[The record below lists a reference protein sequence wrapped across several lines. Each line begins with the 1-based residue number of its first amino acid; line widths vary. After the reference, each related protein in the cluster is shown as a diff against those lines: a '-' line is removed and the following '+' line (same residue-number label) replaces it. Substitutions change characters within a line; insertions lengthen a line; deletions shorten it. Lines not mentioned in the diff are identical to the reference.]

1 MKTRMRMM
9 RRTRYTHTGGLH
21 VRRGLLIGM
30 AIALII
36 LTACV
41 LVFWV
46 AERGGNANVGHPGSA
61 LRWVTVTLLIGE
73 PAFDT
78 TTGVGLFVFYIVI
91 VAGVGLVAMGTGVIA
106 SKLIETMMRRDLGMK
121 DAKETAHIV
130 ICGWSSKGPEI
141 LRELHAEEV
150 DDKRPVVILA
160 NLPTNPTS
168 DDLVTFVR
176 GDPSHGEDLLRAGI
190 ERADTAIILADQTN
204 VALGSDDIDARTLL
218 TTLAV
223 ESINPECYS
232 CVEVIRSENRQHFER
247 TGADELIVSAELT
260 GALLASAA
268 VNHGLSAVVTD
279 LLTHPE
285 GAEFYAVGA
294 PSDLVGMTFRQ
305 ALTHLKD
312 NHDCILV
319 AVARPGSRFEINA
332 PASREVR
339 ADDRLL
345 VVAESDVAAGLA
357 RAAHGA
363 AGARTAVANEPAPT
377 V

>member
-9 RRTRYTHTGGLH
+9 RRLRSAQTGFP
-21 VRRGLLIGM
+21 VRRGLLVGM
-30 AIALII
+30 AIALLV
-36 LTACV
+36 LTVCV

-46 AERGGNANVGHPGSA
+46 AERGGNENVAHPGSA

-78 TTGVGLFVFYIVI
+78 TTGVGLFVFYMVV

-106 SKLIETMMRRDLGMK
+106 SKLVEIMMRRDQGMK
-121 DAKETAHIV
+121 DAKEAAHIV

-160 NLPTNPTS
+160 DLPTNPTT

-176 GDPSHGEDLLRAGI
+176 GDPTHGEDLVRAGI
-190 ERADTAIILADQTN
+190 DRADTAIILADQTN
-204 VALGSDDIDARTLL
+204 AALGSDDVDARTLL

-223 ESINPECYS
+223 ESINRGCYS

-268 VNHGLSAVVTD
+268 VNHGLSAAVTD

-285 GAEFYAVGA
+285 GAEFYAVGT
-294 PSDLVGMTFRQ
+294 PPDLVGMTFRQ
-305 ALTHLKD
+305 ALSHLKD

-319 AVARPGSRFEINA
+319 AVARPGARFEINA
-332 PASREVR
+332 PASREIR

-345 VVAESDVAAGLA
+345 VVADSDVAAGLA
-357 RAAHGA
+357 RAAHGGAGDRA
-363 AGARTAVANEPAPT
+363 AAASERAPAG
-377 V
+377 